1 MAKRKAPVQN
11 PITKNNLELP
21 TIQPKT
27 DNQEKFFDLYS
38 QYTHHFMFGPAGTGK
53 AQPLYSKILT
63 SEGWITMGDVKVGTI
78 VRSTDSWTTVTAI
91 HPQGLKDTVRLYFK
105 DKSYVDCCS
114 EHLWTVN
121 LGVSKTGKKQT
132 SKKVTINTYSIMK
145 LLDNKKAGNISIDTV
160 KPIEYPQQE
169 LPLDPYVLGVL
180 IGDGGMT
187 TTSVSITSVDEE
199 IVNNVNNKLPE
210 KISLRKRSN
219 SISYGIVDEQST
231 WQTRNRVTE
240 ALSNLSLLGKKSE
253 FKFIPSIYM
262 FSSIEQRKNLL
273 KGLMDTDGTVDR
285 TNCSYSTSSKELA
298 ENVKELV
305 LSLGGR
311 ASINNKKPFY
321 KDKNGNKKYGLTSY
335 IVSVLLPDNKDCFT
349 LTRKL
354 EKVKNNDSKQ
364 LKRIISDYEVLSPTE
379 MQCISV
385 DHPSH
390 LYVTDDYVLTH
401 NTFLALYKALE
412 SLAENQ
418 AHKIT
423 IFRSSV
429 ASISEGFLPG
439 SAEDKLAVFETPY
452 ISNINKIFGRDD
464 AYGILKK
471 IGTINF
477 ESIAYQ
483 RGNTLDNQIIVIDE
497 AQNCTGHQLDTLITR
512 TGKNS
517 RLIICGDLNQQDI
530 TKHGEKNVH
539 KAFQVLQSLPS
550 VATTEFTLDDIV
562 RSGLVRE
569 YLIAKHLTYPAGY

>member
-21 TIQPKT
+21 TIKPKT

-38 QYTHHFMFGPAGTGK
+38 QYAHHFMFGPAGTGK
-53 AQPLYSKILT
+53 
-63 SEGWITMGDVKVGTI
+63 
-78 VRSTDSWTTVTAI
+78 
-91 HPQGLKDTVRLYFK
+91 
-105 DKSYVDCCS
+105 
-114 EHLWTVN
+114 
-121 LGVSKTGKKQT
+121 
-132 SKKVTINTYSIMK
+132 
-145 LLDNKKAGNISIDTV
+145 
-160 KPIEYPQQE
+160 
-169 LPLDPYVLGVL
+169 
-180 IGDGGMT
+180 
-187 TTSVSITSVDEE
+187 
-199 IVNNVNNKLPE
+199 
-210 KISLRKRSN
+210 
-219 SISYGIVDEQST
+219 
-231 WQTRNRVTE
+231 
-240 ALSNLSLLGKKSE
+240 
-253 FKFIPSIYM
+253 
-262 FSSIEQRKNLL
+262 
-273 KGLMDTDGTVDR
+273 
-285 TNCSYSTSSKELA
+285 
-298 ENVKELV
+298 
-305 LSLGGR
+305 
-311 ASINNKKPFY
+311 
-321 KDKNGNKKYGLTSY
+321 
-335 IVSVLLPDNKDCFT
+335 
-349 LTRKL
+349 
-354 EKVKNNDSKQ
+354 
-364 LKRIISDYEVLSPTE
+364 
-379 MQCISV
+379 
-385 DHPSH
+385 
-390 LYVTDDYVLTH
+390 
-401 NTFLALYKALE
+401 TFLALYKALE

-429 ASISEGFLPG
+429 ASINEGFLPG

-512 TGKNS
+512 TGENS

-569 YLIAKHLTYPAGY
+569 YLIAKHLTYPSGY